1 MPTRAPFQFW
11 GGKQY
16 LVGRLV
22 KLIPPHRIYVEVFGG
37 AAALLFAKQPSELE
51 IYNDIDSNIVNFFR
65 VLRDEAK
72 VQRLVHLLR
81 LTPYSREEFYFCRDN
96 LNEPDIDDVE
106 RARRFFVV
114 VQQSFSGNMQTWGPS
129 RTKKVAHNYFN
140 NIDRLIHFSQ
150 RLRNVIV
157 EHKDFEELIKQ
168 YDTPETFF
176 YCDPPY
182 LGANYFGHVMTE
194 HDHER
199 LIRTLLSIRGK
210 AMVSHYP
217 HPLYDQ
223 LLKLGWKKI
232 TFRRPLYYKQN
243 IGGTRRY
250 VRECVYFNYEPP
262 KRRE

>member
-1 MPTRAPFQFW
+1 
-11 GGKQY
+11 
-16 LVGRLV
+16 
-22 KLIPPHRIYVEVFGG
+22 
-37 AAALLFAKQPSELE
+37 
-51 IYNDIDSNIVNFFR
+51 VNFFR

-96 LNEPDIDDVE
+96 LNELGIDDVE

-114 VQQSFSGNMQTWGPS
+114 VQQSFSGDMRTWGPS
-129 RTKKVAHNYFN
+129 RTKKVAYNYFN

-150 RLRNVIV
+150 RFRNVIV

-182 LGANYFGHVMTE
+182 LGAKTVGHIMTE
-194 HDHER
+194 RDHER

-210 AMVSHYP
+210 AIVTHYL

-223 LLKLGWKKI
+223 LLQSRWKRI
-232 TFRRPLYYKQN
+232 TFHRLRRYGRAKGEP
-243 IGGTRRY
+243 RRY
-250 VRECVYFNYEPP
+250 VYECIYLNYEPP
-262 KRRE
+262 FSSYERA

>member
-1 MPTRAPFQFW
+1 MPTLAPFRFW
-11 GGKQY
+11 GGKQH

-22 KLIPPHRIYVEVFGG
+22 KLIPTHRIYIEVFGG

-114 VQQSFSGNMQTWGPS
+114 VQQSFAGDMQTWGVS
-129 RTKKVAHNYFN
+129 KATKNKNRARIFSNS
-140 NIDRLIHFSQ
+140 IDRLIHFSQ
-150 RLRNVIV
+150 RFRNVIV

-182 LGANYFGHVMTE
+182 LGAKNVGHVMTE

-223 LLKLGWKKI
+223 LLKSGWKKI
-232 TFRRPLYYKQN
+232 T
-243 IGGTRRY
+243 
-250 VRECVYFNYEPP
+250 
-262 KRRE
+262 